1 MATKTAT
8 IKLNQYEGSD
18 YVKMADFNAD
28 NLLIDKAFKEDRAKM
43 KEIEDN
49 VNGMELVDSKIR
61 ITDAQSHFTGETLD
75 VVLDELKT
83 DVSSI
88 ETTATG
94 TSYTDATTQLG
105 AINVQ
110 QAIEKIVEKVNT
122 TNTNLNDIKEN
133 RTVVSSTLTA
143 SKWQGNTY
151 SFEDLY
157 PANNYDI
164 AIELGESATLE
175 QAYAFADA
183 CLKGSVGTQVITAL
197 DIVPTIDIPITI
209 EVLKKWE

>member
-1 MATKTAT
+1 MATKTET

-28 NLLIDKAFKEDRAKM
+28 NLLIDKAIKDDRAKM

-88 ETTATG
+88 STTASG
-94 TSYTDATTQLG
+94 TSYTDTTTQLG
-105 AINVQ
+105 ATNVQ
-110 QAIEKIVEKVNT
+110 QAIEKIVEKVKALETELNGQTTRLSNINT
-122 TNTNLNDIKEN
+122 ELETEI
-133 RTVVSSTLTA
+133 
-143 SKWQGNTY
+143 GN
-151 SFEDLY
+151 
-157 PANNYDI
+157 P
-164 AIELGESATLE
+164 
-175 QAYAFADA
+175 
-183 CLKGSVGTQVITAL
+183 V
-197 DIVPTIDIPITI
+197 
-209 EVLKKWE
+209 

>member
-1 MATKTAT
+1 MATKTET

-28 NLLIDKAFKEDRAKM
+28 NLLIDKAIKDDRAKM

-75 VVLDELKT
+75 KVLDELKT

-88 ETTATG
+88 ETTASG
-94 TSYTDATTQLG
+94 TSYTDSTTQLG

-110 QAIEKIVEKVNT
+110 QAIEKIVEKVKALETELNGQVTKLSGINT
-122 TNTNLNDIKEN
+122 ELETEI
-133 RTVVSSTLTA
+133 
-143 SKWQGNTY
+143 GN
-151 SFEDLY
+151 
-157 PANNYDI
+157 P
-164 AIELGESATLE
+164 
-175 QAYAFADA
+175 
-183 CLKGSVGTQVITAL
+183 V
-197 DIVPTIDIPITI
+197 
-209 EVLKKWE
+209 